1 MKAVFLYTFAGM
13 KIKDLCA
20 EERPREKMLERG
32 AGALTNAELLAILL
46 RTGTGGRNAV
56 DVSRELL
63 KSCDEKLGKV
73 AALSVERMC
82 QVVGVGP
89 GKAVAVAA
97 AFELGRRVA
106 MESGTDGGLRIDVP
120 AKVYRIMLPLMRDL
134 DHEEC
139 WALFLNRS
147 NCLIAKERMTSG
159 GQDFTLLDKRML
171 IRRAFER
178 KASAMILVHNH
189 PSGNPYPSIED
200 INQTREL
207 HRAFSACGLQLLDHV
222 IVAGASYYSFSDEQ
236 VGEGDIGSAKI
247 LMSAK

>member
-20 EERPREKMLERG
+20 DERPREKMLERG

-46 RTGTGGRNAV
+46 RTGMGGRNAV
-56 DVSRELL
+56 DVARVLL
-63 KSCDEKLGKV
+63 KSCDERLGKV

-82 QVVGVGP
+82 QVDGVGP

-106 MESGTDGGLRIDVP
+106 MESGAYEGLRIDVP

-147 NCLIAKERMTSG
+147 NALISKERMTSG

-171 IRRAFER
+171 IRRAFEHR
-178 KASAMILVHNH
+178 ASAMILVHNH
-189 PSGNPYPSIED
+189 PSGNPYPSVED

-222 IVAGASYYSFSDEQ
+222 IVAGGSYYSFSDEQ
-236 VGEGDIGSAKI
+236 VGDGDIGSAKI